1 MDTSTSRAIIYK
13 TCNNCKL
20 EKSTALF
27 NKDKGG
33 RFGVRGICKDCQKVV
48 NRERYLANREK
59 RLAKQKEY
67 YQQNR
72 EKAIEYARQWSK
84 DNPEKCKE
92 YHEVYA
98 EKYPEKERLRH
109 FNKAKK
115 YREEKPELVKEWDR
129 RWRENHPEKVAL
141 KNQKRRAKYSEFLV
155 TEKDIRKIYSSQ
167 CVACG
172 TYERITLDHI
182 VPLSRGGNHS
192 LGNLQPLCFSCN
204 SSKGNKLMSE
214 WNVVRSNHLT

>member
-1 MDTSTSRAIIYK
+1 MVSDRGTGLKACSVCKELKLHSDFQKDSNVK
-13 TCNNCKL
+13 TGLRSECKL
-20 EKSTALF
+20 CSK
-27 NKDKGG
+27 
-33 RFGVRGICKDCQKVV
+33 
-48 NRERYLANREK
+48 ERDRKKYIKYREK

-72 EKAIEYARQWSK
+72 EKAIEYARQWRK

-115 YREEKPELVKEWDR
+115 YREEKPELVKEWSK

-141 KNQKRRAKYSEFLV
+141 ANQKRRAKYSEFLV